1 MVDTIK
7 LNIITPERKVFD
19 GEVSELTTEN
29 DIGRLEIL
37 PNHVPMVTS
46 IIPTVTTFTTV
57 DGKKLKLF
65 TSIGVLRIE
74 NNQLNLLSEDVEWP
88 QEIDIKRAEE
98 AKIKAEQLL
107 KEKENIDYKRAEL
120 KLKRA
125 LARIKAKD

>member
-1 MVDTIK
+1 MVDTLK
-7 LNIITPERKVFD
+7 LNIITPEKKIYN

-37 PNHVPMVTS
+37 PSHVPMVTS

-65 TSIGVLRIE
+65 TSTGVLRIE
-74 NNQLNLLSEDVEWP
+74 NNELNLLSEITEWP
-88 QEIDIKRAEE
+88 EEIDINRAEE
-98 AKIKAEQLL
+98 AKKKAEQLL
-107 KEKENIDYKRAEL
+107 REKENVDYKRAEL

>member
-7 LNIITPERKVFD
+7 LNIITPERKIFD

-46 IIPTVTTFTTV
+46 IIPTVTTFTTA
-57 DGKKLKLF
+57 DGKKLKVF
-65 TSIGVLRIE
+65 TSTGVLRIE
-74 NNQLNLLSEDVEWP
+74 KNELNLLSEVAEWP
-88 QEIDIKRAEE
+88 EEIDVNRAEE
-98 AKIKAEQLL
+98 AKKKAEQLL
-107 KEKENIDYKRAEL
+107 SEKENIDYKRAEL

>member
-7 LNIITPERKVFD
+7 LNIITPERKVYD

-29 DIGRLEIL
+29 HIGRFEIL

-57 DGKKLKLF
+57 EGKKLKLF
-65 TSIGVLRIE
+65 TSTGILRVE
-74 NNQLNLLSEDVEWP
+74 NNELNLLSEDAQWP
-88 QEIDIKRAEE
+88 QEIDVSRAEE
-98 AKIKAEQLL
+98 AKKKAEQLL
-107 KEKENIDYKRAEL
+107 REKENIDYKRAEL

>member
-7 LNIITPERKVFD
+7 LNIITPERKVYE

-37 PNHVPMVTS
+37 PNHVSMVTS
-46 IIPTVTTFTTV
+46 IIPTVTGFTTV

-65 TSIGVLRIE
+65 TSIGVLKIE
-74 NNQLNLLSEDVEWP
+74 NNELSLLAEDAEWP
-88 QEIDIKRAEE
+88 EEIDVKRAEV
-98 AKIKAEQLL
+98 AKLKAEKLL
-107 KEKENIDYKRAEL
+107 KEKENVDYKRAEL

-125 LARIKAKD
+125 LARLKAKE

>member
-1 MVDTIK
+1 MVDIIK
-7 LNIITPERKVFD
+7 LNIITPERKVYD

-57 DGKKLKLF
+57 DGNKQKLF
-65 TSIGVLRIE
+65 TSTGILRIE
-74 NNQLNLLSEDVEWP
+74 NNELNLLSEDAEWP
-88 QEIDIKRAEE
+88 QEIDVKRAEE
-98 AKIKAEQLL
+98 AKNKAEQLL
-107 KEKENIDYKRAEL
+107 REKENVDYNRAEL

-125 LARIKAKD
+125 LARLRAKE

>member
-74 NNQLNLLSEDVEWP
+74 NNQLNLLSEDIEWP